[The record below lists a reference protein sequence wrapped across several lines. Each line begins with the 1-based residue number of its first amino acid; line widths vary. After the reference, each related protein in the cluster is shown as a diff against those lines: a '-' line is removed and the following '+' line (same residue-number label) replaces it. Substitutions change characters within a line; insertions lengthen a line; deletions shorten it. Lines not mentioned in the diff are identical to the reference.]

1 MSVVRSDWTRS
12 IRSEDRIVARELPLR
27 RDMVTLLT
35 YLLEHNVKGTK
46 ATGNFPL
53 KHVRA
58 ITADFVDPPELDL
71 KIGERVYQLRTEDE
85 VLSLKHLHILACVA
99 GLIHGGENMRWDVL
113 EQGEVFLSLAP
124 EEQVWYLVKIW
135 FGSFNWL
142 YEYYSEIDVN
152 FNALKE
158 SVIDVLLDYPSNTD
172 VSITDFVLDI
182 KARLVMDLGGH
193 DIDSGQEQWR
203 RFLEIVVVDPLAD
216 FGFLERVEDVEF
228 IGSYEFTE
236 LKALRL
242 TRFGQG
248 LLPYLGSRR

>member
-1 MSVVRSDWTRS
+1 
-12 IRSEDRIVARELPLR
+12 
-27 RDMVTLLT
+27 
-35 YLLEHNVKGTK
+35 
-46 ATGNFPL
+46 
-53 KHVRA
+53 
-58 ITADFVDPPELDL
+58 
-71 KIGERVYQLRTEDE
+71 
-85 VLSLKHLHILACVA
+85 
-99 GLIHGGENMRWDVL
+99 MRWDML